1 MRGNSVSKSH
11 RVSRLERRMDEARLV
26 GEPIGGD

>member
-1 MRGNSVSKSH
+1 MRGNSVSRYH
-11 RVSRLERRMDEARLV
+11 RVPRLERRMDEAQLV